1 MLHKN
6 GANFYYNKG
15 TAIKNWN
22 LILHIGL
29 MSIKAVS
36 WINSTFEKNKFRLTF
51 SWKCP
56 SVCVNAVLDVII
68 QSTSSG
74 EMGSLLRESS
84 RLVITSN
91 ISAGTGSCG
100 VCVVQYGCGVTLL

>member
-1 MLHKN
+1 MPTAVLLFISKLYEFSVKNVWNYVLHKN

-15 TAIKNWN
+15 TAIKIWN

-51 SWKCP
+51 TWKCP
-56 SVCVNAVLDVII
+56 VVTCTIHTVV
-68 QSTSSG
+68 G
-74 EMGSLLRESS
+74 S
-84 RLVITSN
+84 RL
-91 ISAGTGSCG
+91 AGKIHN
-100 VCVVQYGCGVTLL
+100 VCQVVN